1 MPIRNVNNESALAT
15 VLVGTETV
23 PGDAVTP
30 TARLLGDFTAAP
42 GRGAIRRSEDT
53 TGGYDRTVTIR
64 RGQADPSGSYAE
76 DMTFESYPMLMRWS
90 VKGGGTGTSDG
101 AVVPGYTY
109 AKSPTFGSDDVD
121 TFTALYGVEGLPWQA
136 TGNRFSEFTI
146 TADATDTDDNWKF
159 SSTPFVRDADRLPGF
174 EGTVTAGI
182 NTTTTTIEVLGAGWT
197 VDQWAGAYVFVNY
210 GSHIGPVRQVLSNTA
225 TVLTL
230 ETALETVPAGGSLI
244 YISGLFPVIANPTYE
259 TITLEGTR
267 FFLDRYNPTTS
278 TIGTTDISERVLSF
292 NVTQELSLARKRRM
306 PGIIARVGRGAREI
320 SGTVR
325 FEYDR
330 WDEYA
335 EWLGNDPVSLRIE
348 KTGSEIDAATN
359 TTKLA
364 RIDVERAVWDA
375 WTNDED
381 NNNMT
386 ASLSFVAALPDTAP
400 IATFTA
406 KNELANLP

>member
-1 MPIRNVNNESALAT
+1 M
-15 VLVGTETV
+15 
-23 PGDAVTP
+23 
-30 TARLLGDFTAAP
+30 
-42 GRGAIRRSEDT
+42 
-53 TGGYDRTVTIR
+53 
-64 RGQADPSGSYAE
+64 
-76 DMTFESYPMLMRWS
+76 
-90 VKGGGTGTSDG
+90 
-101 AVVPGYTY
+101 
-109 AKSPTFGSDDVD
+109 
-121 TFTALYGVEGLPWQA
+121 
-136 TGNRFSEFTI
+136 
-146 TADATDTDDNWKF
+146 
-159 SSTPFVRDADRLPGF
+159 RDADRLPGF
-174 EGTVTAGI
+174 EGLATGG
-182 NTTTTTIEVLGAGWT
+182 TTTTIVQTGAGWT
-197 VDQWAGAYVFVNY
+197 IDQWAGAYVFQDY
-210 GSHIGPVRQVLSNTA
+210 GTHIGEVRQVLSNTA
-225 TVLTL
+225 DTLTL
-230 ETALETVPAGGSLI
+230 ETALDTAAAAGDVF
-244 YISGLFPVIANPTYE
+244 YISALFPVIPNPAYE

-278 TIGTTDISERVLSF
+278 TVGTTDISERVLSF

-406 KNELANLP
+406 KNALVNLP

>member
-23 PGDAVTP
+23 PGVAVTP

-76 DMTFESYPMLMRWS
+76 DLTFESFPMLMRWS
-90 VKGGGTGTSDG
+90 VRGGGTGTSDG
-101 AVVPGYTY
+101 AATPGYTY
-109 AKSPTFGSDDVD
+109 AKSPNFSVDDVD
-121 TFTALYGVEGLPWQA
+121 SFTALYGVPGLEWRA

-174 EGTVTAGI
+174 EGLATGG
-182 NTTTTTIEVLGAGWT
+182 TTTTIIQTGAAWT
-197 VDQWAGAYVFVNY
+197 INQWAGAYVYQDY
-210 GSHIGPVRQVLSNTA
+210 GTHIGEVRQVLSNTA
-225 TVLTL
+225 DTLTL
-230 ETALETVPAGGSLI
+230 ETALSTAAAAGDVF
-244 YISGLFPVIANPTYE
+244 YISTQFPVIANPDYE

-278 TIGTTDISERVLSF
+278 TVGTTDISERILSF
-292 NVTQELSLARKRRM
+292 NVTQESSLARKRRM

-335 EWLGNDPVSLRIE
+335 EWMGNTPVSLRIE
-348 KTGSEIDAATN
+348 KTGSVINTGTN
-359 TTKLA
+359 TTKMA

-375 WTNDED
+375 WTGDED

-386 ASLSFVAALPDTAP
+386 VSLSFVAALPATAP

-406 KNELANLP
+406 KNRLVTLP

>member
-1 MPIRNVNNESALAT
+1 MPIRNVPNESALAT
-15 VLVGTETV
+15 VLIGTETT
-23 PGDAVTP
+23 PGVAVTP

-42 GRGAIRRSEDT
+42 GRGAIRRSEDS
-53 TGGYDRTVTIR
+53 TGGYDRTATIR
-64 RGQADPSGSYAE
+64 RGQEDPSGSYAE
-76 DMTFESYPMLMRWS
+76 DMTFESYPMLMRYS

-101 AVVPGYTY
+101 AATPGYTY
-109 AKSPTFGSDDVD
+109 TKSPTFNADDVD
-121 TFTALYGVEGLPWQA
+121 TFTALYGVEGLPWRA

-159 SSTPFVRDADRLPGF
+159 SSTPFVRDAGRLPGF
-174 EGTVTAGI
+174 EGLATGG
-182 NTTTTTIEVLGAGWT
+182 TTTTIIQTGAAWT
-197 VDQWAGAYVFVNY
+197 VNQWAGAYVFQDY
-210 GSHIGPVRQVLSNTA
+210 GTHIGEVRQVLSNTLD
-225 TVLTL
+225 TLTL
-230 ETALETVPAGGSLI
+230 ETALSTAAAAGDVF
-244 YISGLFPVIANPTYE
+244 YISALFPVIPNPDYE

-267 FFLDRYNPTTS
+267 FFLDRYNAATS
-278 TIGTTDISERVLSF
+278 TVGTTDVSERVLSF
-292 NVTQELSLARKRRM
+292 NVTQEINLARKRRM

-335 EWLGNDPVSLRIE
+335 EWIGNTPVSLRIE
-348 KTGSEIDAATN
+348 KTGSVINTPTS

-375 WTNDED
+375 WTSDED

-386 ASLSFVAALPDTAP
+386 VSLSFVAALPATAP

-406 KNELANLP
+406 KNRLVTLP

>member
-1 MPIRNVNNESALAT
+1 MPILNVGNESALAT
-15 VLVGTETV
+15 VLIGTETT
-23 PGDAVTP
+23 PGVAVAP

-42 GRGAIRRSEDT
+42 GRGAIRRSEDS

-64 RGQADPSGSYAE
+64 RGQADPSGAYAE
-76 DMTFESYPMLMRWS
+76 DMTFESFPMLMRYA
-90 VKGGGTGTSDG
+90 VRGGGTGVSDG
-101 AVVPGYTY
+101 NSVPGYTY
-109 AKSPTFGSDDVD
+109 AKSPTFSADDID

-174 EGTVTAGI
+174 EGVATGGS
-182 NTTTTTIEVLGAGWT
+182 TTTIIQTLAGWT
-197 VDQWAGAYVFVNY
+197 VDEWAGAYVFQDY
-210 GSHIGPVRQVLSNTA
+210 GSHIGDVRQVVSNTA
-225 TVLTL
+225 DTLTL
-230 ETALETVPAGGSLI
+230 ETALSEEAVAGDVF
-244 YISGLFPVIANPTYE
+244 YISALFPVIANPDYE

-267 FFLDRYNPTTS
+267 FYLDRYDPVTS
-278 TIGTTDISERVLSF
+278 SIGTTDISERILSF
-292 NVTQELSLARKRRM
+292 NVTQALNLARKRRM

-335 EWLGNDPVSLRIE
+335 EWLGDDLVSLRIE
-348 KTGSEIDAATN
+348 KEGSVIDAGAG

-364 RIDVERAVWDA
+364 RIDAERAVWDA

-386 ASLSFVAALPDTAP
+386 ASLSFVAMLPETAD
-400 IATFTA
+400 IATFTG
-406 KNELANLP
+406 KNRLAALP